1 MLTSCPTHPS
11 SACGLL
17 DTLSLS
23 REARTRSPS
32 PRLRRTRGCPVPR
45 KRAHWVGPALRRREG
60 QEPQN
65 RCRETAAR
73 RHGQFVPACPRR
85 GPAVCA
91 ARAGR
96 RGESRGRLPST
107 GWRGLGVRRAG
118 WAGGAG
124 AGKADRVQGGCPAD
138 WEPGDSVAPAGA
150 TGGRGPE
157 RSCPDWRL
165 RSMRPDPAGPNV

>member
-11 SACGLL
+11 SAFGLL

-45 KRAHWVGPALRRREG
+45 KRAHWVGLALRCREG

-65 RCRETAAR
+65 RCRETVAR

-96 RGESRGRLPST
+96 RRESRGRFPAQD
-107 GWRGLGVRRAG
+107 GEAGVCG
-118 WAGGAG
+118 E
-124 AGKADRVQGGCPAD
+124 QGGQAGRAQERLIECKGGVQLTGS
-138 WEPGDSVAPAGA
+138 PGTVWHQQGPQVEEGQRGA
-150 TGGRGPE
+150 AQTRG
-157 RSCPDWRL
+157 
-165 RSMRPDPAGPNV
+165 